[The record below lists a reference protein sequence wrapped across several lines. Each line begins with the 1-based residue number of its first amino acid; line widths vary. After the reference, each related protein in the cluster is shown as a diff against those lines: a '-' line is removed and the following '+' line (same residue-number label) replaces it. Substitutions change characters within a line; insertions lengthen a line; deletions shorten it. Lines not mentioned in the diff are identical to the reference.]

1 MVIKNKGCIFALSN
15 NNDRAFSREI
25 KTKNMNTLETA
36 KQTKTAYFIEYVNTI
51 DAYGKQSFYFQLVR
65 TKDCAILY
73 ANENINNVF
82 IACWEMDIS
91 HKDVTIW

>member
-1 MVIKNKGCIFALSN
+1 MVIKIFPVFLWH
-15 NNDRAFSREI
+15 EI
-25 KTKNMNTLETA
+25 TTTGRFPGTKYKNMDTIETA
-36 KQTKTAYFIEYVNTI
+36 QRTKTAYFIEYVYPV
-51 DAYGKQSFYFQLVR
+51 DAYGKQLFYFQLVR

-82 IACWEMDIS
+82 IACWKMDIS

>member
-1 MVIKNKGCIFALSN
+1 MVIKIFTVILWHEITTT
-15 NNDRAFSREI
+15 RAFSRKI
-25 KTKNMNTLETA
+25 KTESMDTLETA
-36 KQTKTAYFIEYVNTI
+36 KQTKTAYFIEYVYPI
-51 DAYGKQSFYFQLVR
+51 DAYGKQSFYFQLVQ

-82 IACWEMDIS
+82 IACWKMDIS

>member
-1 MVIKNKGCIFALSN
+1 MVIKIFAVILWHEITTTG
-15 NNDRAFSREI
+15 RFPGKI
-25 KTKNMNTLETA
+25 KTESMDTLETA
-36 KQTKTAYFIEYVNTI
+36 KQTKTAYFIEYVYPI

-65 TKDCAILY
+65 TKDCVILY

-82 IACWEMDIS
+82 IACWKMDIP

>member
-1 MVIKNKGCIFALSN
+1 MVIKIFPVFLWH
-15 NNDRAFSREI
+15 EI
-25 KTKNMNTLETA
+25 TTTGRFPGTKTKNMDTIETA
-36 KQTKTAYFIEYVNTI
+36 QRTKTAYFIEYVYPV

-65 TKDCAILY
+65 TNDCAILY

-82 IACWEMDIS
+82 IACWKMDIP

>member
-1 MVIKNKGCIFALSN
+1 M
-15 NNDRAFSREI
+15 D
-25 KTKNMNTLETA
+25 TLETA
-36 KQTKTAYFIEYVNTI
+36 KQTKTAYFIEYVYPI
-51 DAYGKQSFYFQLVR
+51 YFQLVR

-82 IACWEMDIS
+82 IACWKMDIS

>member
-1 MVIKNKGCIFALSN
+1 MFPVFLWHEITTTG
-15 NNDRAFSREI
+15 RFSGT
-25 KTKNMNTLETA
+25 KTKNMDTIETA
-36 KQTKTAYFIEYVNTI
+36 QRTETAYFIEYVYPV

-82 IACWEMDIS
+82 IACWKMDIS

>member
-1 MVIKNKGCIFALSN
+1 M
-15 NNDRAFSREI
+15 D
-25 KTKNMNTLETA
+25 TLETA
-36 KQTKTAYFIEYVNTI
+36 KQTKTAYFIEYVCPI

-73 ANENINNVF
+73 DNENINNVF
-82 IACWEMDIS
+82 IACWKMDIS

>member
-1 MVIKNKGCIFALSN
+1 MVIKIIYVDL
-15 NNDRAFSREI
+15 RHEI
-25 KTKNMNTLETA
+25 TTTGRFPGTKTKNMDTKETA
-36 KQTKTAYFIEYVNTI
+36 QRTETAYFIEYVYPV

-82 IACWEMDIS
+82 IACWKMDIP

>member
-1 MVIKNKGCIFALSN
+1 M
-15 NNDRAFSREI
+15 D
-25 KTKNMNTLETA
+25 TLETA
-36 KQTKTAYFIEYVNTI
+36 KQTKTAYFIEYVYPI
-51 DAYGKQSFYFQLVR
+51 DAYGKQSFYFHLVR

-82 IACWEMDIS
+82 IACWKMDIS

>member
-1 MVIKNKGCIFALSN
+1 
-15 NNDRAFSREI
+15 
-25 KTKNMNTLETA
+25 MNTLETT
-36 KQTKTAYFIEYVNTI
+36 KQTKTAFEYVNTI
-51 DAYGKQSFYFQLVR
+51 DAYGKQSFQLVR

-82 IACWEMDIS
+82 MACWKMDIS

>member
-15 NNDRAFSREI
+15 NNDRAFSRKI

-36 KQTKTAYFIEYVNTI
+36 KQTKTAYFIEYVQTI

-82 IACWEMDIS
+82 IECWKMDIS

>member
-1 MVIKNKGCIFALSN
+1 LVIKIFTVILWHEITTTG
-15 NNDRAFSREI
+15 RFPGKI
-25 KTKNMNTLETA
+25 KTESMDTLETA
-36 KQTKTAYFIEYVNTI
+36 KQTKTAYFIEYVYPI

-65 TKDCAILY
+65 TKDCVILY

-82 IACWEMDIS
+82 IACWKMDIP